1 MTARSGARRPTRP
14 IGKSCSILSTIRK
27 AIWAHRRGAGGASM
41 NPDCFLDTNILF
53 YAAMGRFSDP
63 KKYLLA
69 RPIMAETNF
78 AVSGQ
83 VLQEFYVNVTK
94 KSDKPLTSEQAIQW
108 MNRLIDRPCAA
119 IDHEL
124 VVRGAEIASRYK
136 ISYWDGSIVA
146 GAER

>member
-1 MTARSGARRPTRP
+1 
-14 IGKSCSILSTIRK
+14 
-27 AIWAHRRGAGGASM
+27 M

-63 KKYLLA
+63 KKYRLS
-69 RPIMAETNF
+69 RQIIAETHF

-119 IDHEL
+119 IDHDL
-124 VVRGAEIASRYK
+124 VVRGAEFADRYK
-136 ISYWDGSIVA
+136 ISYWDGAILA
-146 GAER
+146 GAERVRAPVLYTEDLNDGQFYGSLRAINPFKTH